1 MIFEKNAKT
10 GELEFSKSFLLMVL
24 FADFDD
30 LERVMMSPEVFNRS
44 FNSLPDGQKI
54 FQFT

>member
-44 FNSLPDGQKI
+44 FKSLPDGQKI